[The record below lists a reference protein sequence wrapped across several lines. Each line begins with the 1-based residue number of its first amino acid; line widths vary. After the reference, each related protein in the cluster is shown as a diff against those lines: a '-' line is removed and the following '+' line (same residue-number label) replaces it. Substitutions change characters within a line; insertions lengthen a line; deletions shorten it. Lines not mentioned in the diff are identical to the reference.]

1 MKRLVAVAALIL
13 VVACGKPPEGVLVRN
28 ARDVSAM
35 VPFDGGLLY
44 GERTTGRIID
54 LDGKVH
60 ARVKVSSKGQRGLVG
75 LAVDKE
81 GQIFASW
88 TRPDLMLVV
97 AKVAPGRQRL
107 VWLGPRSTDLAT
119 GGHIAIDPDDGS
131 LAVGIGDLQD
141 PGTVSDSK
149 APNGKILR
157 LDPDGRPNQKWTSYS
172 YGWNNPY
179 AFDFSEFGALWLAD
193 NAPGE
198 GRERLGRADPTGPN
212 TFLPKHTAPS
222 GLAIAGDNVFV
233 CGYNT
238 KLLLRYRIARNQAAL
253 RDGPPIARDC
263 LLGVVELEDGRLAYS
278 TGRTIKAIYPEKD

>member
-1 MKRLVAVAALIL
+1 MKRAGIALALLLVA
-13 VVACGKPPEGVLVRN
+13 ACGKPPEGVLVRN
-28 ARDVSAM
+28 ARDVAAM

-44 GERTTGRIID
+44 GERTTGRILD

-75 LAVDKE
+75 LAVDE
-81 GQIFASW
+81 DGRIFASW
-88 TRPDLMLVV
+88 TRPDLRLVV
-97 AKVAPGRQRL
+97 AQVAPGRERL

-131 LAVGIGDLQD
+131 LAIGIGDLQD
-141 PGTVSDSK
+141 PGTVSDSS

-157 LDPDGRPNQKWTSYS
+157 LDADGEPSQKWTSYS

-179 AFDFSEFGALWLAD
+179 AFDFSEFGDLWLAD
-193 NAPGE
+193 NSPGE

-212 TFLPKHTAPS
+212 TFLPEHTAPS
-222 GLAIAGDNVFV
+222 GLAIAGDKVFV
-233 CGYNT
+233 CGYQT
-238 KLLLRYRIARNQAAL
+238 KLLLRYRVLRNQAAV

-263 LLGVVELEDGRLAYS
+263 RLGVVELEDGRLAYS
-278 TGRTIKAIYPEKD
+278 TGRSIRAIYAED